1 MRRIATEQISYDTIS
16 NGIETNRE
24 ETHRTATEKRSTDK
38 RGNGKEKR
46 RSERQRN
53 GTESLRQDPKRKSK
67 NTAPAESGRKEDN
80 MAKFKVGDR
89 VIVVVDGNTVP
100 RGTTGVIKYF
110 GKDADKGKIDI
121 AIELDRPISYHDCG
135 GRTKYGC
142 GWWVAERDIELIKT
156 AEPEFKLI
164 ITSKG
169 DTTTA
174 KLIHG
179 KDVAKEATVTRY
191 SKDEYSEKAA
201 VEAVTKKI
209 FGEDEKKEELFNG
222 KVVCLMDLTYI
233 PKYTKGRVY
242 EFVNGNCKDDYG
254 NVINFRYT
262 LEEMEKSKW
271 FLPIVE

>member
-1 MRRIATEQISYDTIS
+1 
-16 NGIETNRE
+16 
-24 ETHRTATEKRSTDK
+24 
-38 RGNGKEKR
+38 
-46 RSERQRN
+46 
-53 GTESLRQDPKRKSK
+53 
-67 NTAPAESGRKEDN
+67 

-89 VIVVVDGNTVP
+89 VKLAVDRFAIP

-110 GKDADKGKIDI
+110 GKDADKEKLDI
-121 AIELDRPISYHDCG
+121 AIELDRPISHHNCE

-142 GWWVAERDIELIKT
+142 GWWVADTDIELIKT
-156 AEPEFKLI
+156 VEPEFKLI
-164 ITSKG
+164 ITSSG

-209 FGEDEKKEELFNG
+209 FGEDEKKTEKKDELFNG
-222 KVVCLMDLTYI
+222 VAVCLIDRDFPKLTRGRT
-233 PKYTKGRVY
+233 YT
-242 EFVNGNCKDDYG
+242 FVNGNCWNDKG
-254 NVINFRYT
+254 NVITYGYT
-262 LEEMEKSKW
+262 KKEIANSIC

>member
-1 MRRIATEQISYDTIS
+1 
-16 NGIETNRE
+16 
-24 ETHRTATEKRSTDK
+24 
-38 RGNGKEKR
+38 
-46 RSERQRN
+46 
-53 GTESLRQDPKRKSK
+53 
-67 NTAPAESGRKEDN
+67 

-89 VIVVVDGNTVP
+89 VE
-100 RGTTGVIKYF
+100 VISTKYYTAASI
-110 GKDADKGKIDI
+110 GDKGTVVKVYLHNGDDSNYVVRM
-121 AIELDRPISYHDCG
+121 DRKNPRYHTCNG
-135 GRTKYGC
+135 LVPWGYGQNLWGEC
-142 GWWVAERDIELIKT
+142 LKLVKDKPTR
-156 AEPEFKLI
+156 EFKLI
-164 ITSKG
+164 ITSSG

-179 KDVAKEATVTRY
+179 KDISKEATVTRCN
-191 SKDEYSEKAA
+191 KDEYSEKAA

-242 EFVNGNCKDDYG
+242 EFVNGNCKDDCG

-262 LEEMEKSKW
+262 LEEVEESKW

>member
-1 MRRIATEQISYDTIS
+1 
-16 NGIETNRE
+16 
-24 ETHRTATEKRSTDK
+24 
-38 RGNGKEKR
+38 
-46 RSERQRN
+46 
-53 GTESLRQDPKRKSK
+53 
-67 NTAPAESGRKEDN
+67 

-89 VIVVVDGNTVP
+89 VRVIDDI
-100 RGTTGVIKYF
+100 GTRCKIGDTGTIMKHSHTGIAGDCYAVQMDKREKY
-110 GKDADKGKIDI
+110 
-121 AIELDRPISYHDCG
+121 LHDCG
-135 GRTKYGC
+135 GYVRNGYGQFL
-142 GWWVAERDIELIKT
+142 WDSNIKPIEEKPT
-156 AEPEFKLI
+156 REFKLI

-179 KDVAKEATVTRY
+179 ERTVVKEATVTRY

-201 VEAVTKKI
+201 VEAVVKKI

-222 KVVCLMDLTYI
+222 KVVCLMDLTYV

-242 EFVNGNCKDDYG
+242 KFVNGNCKDDYG

-262 LEEMEKSKW
+262 LEEAEKSKW

>member
-1 MRRIATEQISYDTIS
+1 
-16 NGIETNRE
+16 
-24 ETHRTATEKRSTDK
+24 
-38 RGNGKEKR
+38 
-46 RSERQRN
+46 
-53 GTESLRQDPKRKSK
+53 
-67 NTAPAESGRKEDN
+67 

-89 VIVVVDGNTVP
+89 VEVISTKFNTDVSIGEKGTVLREVFRVCDNSNYAVRMDRENPRYHTCNGLVP
-100 RGTTGVIKYF
+100 WGYGQNLWGECLKL
-110 GKDADKGKIDI
+110 
-121 AIELDRPISYHDCG
+121 IEEKPTR
-135 GRTKYGC
+135 
-142 GWWVAERDIELIKT
+142 
-156 AEPEFKLI
+156 EFKLI
-164 ITSKG
+164 ITSSG

-242 EFVNGNCKDDYG
+242 EFVNGNCKDDCG

-262 LEEMEKSKW
+262 LEEVEESKW

>member
-1 MRRIATEQISYDTIS
+1 
-16 NGIETNRE
+16 
-24 ETHRTATEKRSTDK
+24 
-38 RGNGKEKR
+38 
-46 RSERQRN
+46 
-53 GTESLRQDPKRKSK
+53 
-67 NTAPAESGRKEDN
+67 
-80 MAKFKVGDR
+80 MAKFKVGDKVE
-89 VIVVVDGNTVP
+89 VISK
-100 RGTTGVIKYF
+100 KYYTAASI
-110 GKDADKGKIDI
+110 GDKGTVVQVDFPNGHDSGY
-121 AIELDRPISYHDCG
+121 AVQMDRKNPRYHNCNG
-135 GRTKYGC
+135 LVPWGYGQILWGEC
-142 GWWVAERDIELIKT
+142 LKLVEEKPTR
-156 AEPEFKLI
+156 EFKLI

-262 LEEMEKSKW
+262 LEEVEKSKW

>member
-1 MRRIATEQISYDTIS
+1 
-16 NGIETNRE
+16 
-24 ETHRTATEKRSTDK
+24 
-38 RGNGKEKR
+38 
-46 RSERQRN
+46 
-53 GTESLRQDPKRKSK
+53 
-67 NTAPAESGRKEDN
+67 

-89 VIVVVDGNTVP
+89 VRIISTGYRTIIKIGDTGTVKGCSALGDYVVEFDRKSSSFTRCDGLTKRD
-100 RGTTGVIKYF
+100 RG
-110 GKDADKGKIDI
+110 
-121 AIELDRPISYHDCG
+121 LWISP
-135 GRTKYGC
+135 
-142 GWWVAERDIELIKT
+142 EMLELIEEKPT
-156 AEPEFKLI
+156 REFKLI

-179 KDVAKEATVTRY
+179 ERTVVKEATVTRY

-201 VEAVTKKI
+201 VEAVVKKI

-222 KVVCLMDLTYI
+222 KVVCLMDLTYV

-242 EFVNGNCKDDYG
+242 KFVNGNCKDDYG

-262 LEEMEKSKW
+262 LEEAEKSKW

>member
-1 MRRIATEQISYDTIS
+1 M
-16 NGIETNRE
+16 
-24 ETHRTATEKRSTDK
+24 
-38 RGNGKEKR
+38 
-46 RSERQRN
+46 
-53 GTESLRQDPKRKSK
+53 
-67 NTAPAESGRKEDN
+67 
-80 MAKFKVGDR
+80 KFKVGDR
-89 VIVVVDGNTVP
+89 VKLVVDRFTIP
-100 RGTTGVIKYF
+100 RGTTGVIKCF
-110 GKDADKGKIDI
+110 GKDADKEKIDI
-121 AIELDRPISYHDCG
+121 AIELDRPISYHNCG
-135 GRTKYGC
+135 GRTKYNC
-142 GWWVAERDIELIKT
+142 GWWVAERNIELIKT

-164 ITSKG
+164 ITSSG

-262 LEEMEKSKW
+262 LEEVEKSKW

>member
-1 MRRIATEQISYDTIS
+1 
-16 NGIETNRE
+16 
-24 ETHRTATEKRSTDK
+24 
-38 RGNGKEKR
+38 
-46 RSERQRN
+46 
-53 GTESLRQDPKRKSK
+53 
-67 NTAPAESGRKEDN
+67 

-89 VIVVVDGNTVP
+89 VE
-100 RGTTGVIKYF
+100 VISTKYYTAASI
-110 GKDADKGKIDI
+110 GDKGTVVKVYFHNGDDSNYVVRM
-121 AIELDRPISYHDCG
+121 DRKNPRYHTCNG
-135 GRTKYGC
+135 LVPWGYGQNLWGEC
-142 GWWVAERDIELIKT
+142 LKLVEEKPTR
-156 AEPEFKLI
+156 EFKLI
-164 ITSKG
+164 ITSSG

-262 LEEMEKSKW
+262 LEEVEKSKW

>member
-1 MRRIATEQISYDTIS
+1 
-16 NGIETNRE
+16 
-24 ETHRTATEKRSTDK
+24 
-38 RGNGKEKR
+38 
-46 RSERQRN
+46 
-53 GTESLRQDPKRKSK
+53 
-67 NTAPAESGRKEDN
+67 

-89 VIVVVDGNTVP
+89 VKLAVDRFAIP
-100 RGTTGVIKYF
+100 RGTTGVIKCL
-110 GKDADKGKIDI
+110 GKDADKEKLDI
-121 AIELDRPISYHDCG
+121 AIELDRPISHHNCE

-164 ITSKG
+164 ITSSG

-201 VEAVTKKI
+201 VEAVVKKI

-242 EFVNGNCKDDYG
+242 EFVNGNCKDDCG

-262 LEEMEKSKW
+262 LEEVEKSKW

>member
-1 MRRIATEQISYDTIS
+1 
-16 NGIETNRE
+16 
-24 ETHRTATEKRSTDK
+24 
-38 RGNGKEKR
+38 
-46 RSERQRN
+46 
-53 GTESLRQDPKRKSK
+53 
-67 NTAPAESGRKEDN
+67 

-89 VIVVVDGNTVP
+89 VKLAVDRFAIP

-110 GKDADKGKIDI
+110 GKDADKEKLDI
-121 AIELDRPISYHDCG
+121 AIELDRPISHHNCE

-142 GWWVAERDIELIKT
+142 GWWVAETDIELIKT
-156 AEPEFKLI
+156 VEPEFKLI
-164 ITSKG
+164 ITSSG

-209 FGEDEKKEELFNG
+209 FGEGEDEKNDNLFNG
-222 KVVCLMDLTYI
+222 KAVLISGGNMYF
-233 PKYTKGRVY
+233 TKGKIY
-242 EFVNGNCKDDYG
+242 EFKNGSCVNDRGSIVKFEHTKQSIEQSDY
-254 NVINFRYT
+254 
-262 LEEMEKSKW
+262 

>member
-1 MRRIATEQISYDTIS
+1 
-16 NGIETNRE
+16 
-24 ETHRTATEKRSTDK
+24 
-38 RGNGKEKR
+38 
-46 RSERQRN
+46 
-53 GTESLRQDPKRKSK
+53 
-67 NTAPAESGRKEDN
+67 

-89 VIVVVDGNTVP
+89 VRIISTSYRTIIKIGDTGTVKGCSALGDYVVEFDRKSSSFTRCDGLTKRD
-100 RGTTGVIKYF
+100 RG
-110 GKDADKGKIDI
+110 
-121 AIELDRPISYHDCG
+121 LWISP
-135 GRTKYGC
+135 
-142 GWWVAERDIELIKT
+142 EMLELIEEKPT
-156 AEPEFKLI
+156 REFKLI
-164 ITSKG
+164 ITSSG

-179 KDVAKEATVTRY
+179 ERTVVKEATVTRY

-222 KVVCLMDLTYI
+222 KVVCLMDLTYV

-254 NVINFRYT
+254 NVTNFRYT
-262 LEEMEKSKW
+262 LEGMEKSKW

>member
-1 MRRIATEQISYDTIS
+1 
-16 NGIETNRE
+16 
-24 ETHRTATEKRSTDK
+24 
-38 RGNGKEKR
+38 
-46 RSERQRN
+46 
-53 GTESLRQDPKRKSK
+53 
-67 NTAPAESGRKEDN
+67 

-110 GKDADKGKIDI
+110 GKDADKGRIDI

-179 KDVAKEATVTRY
+179 ERTVVKEATVTRY

-201 VEAVTKKI
+201 VEAVVKKI
-209 FGEDEKKEELFNG
+209 FGED
-222 KVVCLMDLTYI
+222 
-233 PKYTKGRVY
+233 
-242 EFVNGNCKDDYG
+242 
-254 NVINFRYT
+254 
-262 LEEMEKSKW
+262 
-271 FLPIVE
+271 

>member
-1 MRRIATEQISYDTIS
+1 
-16 NGIETNRE
+16 
-24 ETHRTATEKRSTDK
+24 
-38 RGNGKEKR
+38 
-46 RSERQRN
+46 
-53 GTESLRQDPKRKSK
+53 
-67 NTAPAESGRKEDN
+67 
-80 MAKFKVGDR
+80 MAKFKVGDKVE
-89 VIVVVDGNTVP
+89 VISK
-100 RGTTGVIKYF
+100 KYYTAASI
-110 GKDADKGKIDI
+110 GDKGTVVQVDFPNGHDSGY
-121 AIELDRPISYHDCG
+121 AVQMDRKNPRYHNCNG
-135 GRTKYGC
+135 LVPWGYGQILWGEC
-142 GWWVAERDIELIKT
+142 LKLVEEKPTR
-156 AEPEFKLI
+156 EFKLI
-164 ITSKG
+164 ITSSG

-242 EFVNGNCKDDYG
+242 EFVNGNCKDDCG

-262 LEEMEKSKW
+262 LEEVEKSKW

>member
-1 MRRIATEQISYDTIS
+1 
-16 NGIETNRE
+16 
-24 ETHRTATEKRSTDK
+24 
-38 RGNGKEKR
+38 
-46 RSERQRN
+46 
-53 GTESLRQDPKRKSK
+53 
-67 NTAPAESGRKEDN
+67 

-89 VIVVVDGNTVP
+89 VRVIDDI
-100 RGTTGVIKYF
+100 GTRCKIGDTGTIMKHSHTGIAGDCYAVQMDKREKY
-110 GKDADKGKIDI
+110 
-121 AIELDRPISYHDCG
+121 LHDCG
-135 GRTKYGC
+135 GYVRNGYGQFL
-142 GWWVAERDIELIKT
+142 WDSNIKPIEEKPT
-156 AEPEFKLI
+156 REFKLI

-179 KDVAKEATVTRY
+179 ERTVVKEATVTRY

-222 KVVCLMDLTYI
+222 KVVCLMDLTYV

-242 EFVNGNCKDDYG
+242 KFVNGNCKDDYG

-262 LEEMEKSKW
+262 LEEAEKSKW

>member
-1 MRRIATEQISYDTIS
+1 
-16 NGIETNRE
+16 
-24 ETHRTATEKRSTDK
+24 
-38 RGNGKEKR
+38 
-46 RSERQRN
+46 
-53 GTESLRQDPKRKSK
+53 
-67 NTAPAESGRKEDN
+67 

-89 VIVVVDGNTVP
+89 VRIIFTGYRTIIKIGDTGTVKGCSALGDYVVEFDRKSSSFTRCDGLTKRD
-100 RGTTGVIKYF
+100 RG
-110 GKDADKGKIDI
+110 
-121 AIELDRPISYHDCG
+121 LWISP
-135 GRTKYGC
+135 
-142 GWWVAERDIELIKT
+142 EMLELIEEKPT
-156 AEPEFKLI
+156 REFKLI

-179 KDVAKEATVTRY
+179 ERTVVKEATVTRY

-222 KVVCLMDLTYI
+222 KVVCLMDLTYV

-242 EFVNGNCKDDYG
+242 KFVNGNCKDDYG

-262 LEEMEKSKW
+262 LEEAEKSKW

>member
-1 MRRIATEQISYDTIS
+1 
-16 NGIETNRE
+16 
-24 ETHRTATEKRSTDK
+24 
-38 RGNGKEKR
+38 
-46 RSERQRN
+46 
-53 GTESLRQDPKRKSK
+53 
-67 NTAPAESGRKEDN
+67 

-89 VIVVVDGNTVP
+89 VKLAVDRFPIP
-100 RGTTGVIKYF
+100 RGTTGVIKCL
-110 GKDADKGKIDI
+110 GKDADNEKLEI
-121 AIELDRPISYHDCG
+121 AIELDRPMSHHNCE

-142 GWWVAERDIELIKT
+142 RWWVAETDIELI
-156 AEPEFKLI
+156 EPIKDKPTREFKLI
-164 ITSKG
+164 ITSSG

-209 FGEDEKKEELFNG
+209 FGEGEKKEELFNG

-242 EFVNGNCKDDYG
+242 EFVNGNCKDDCG

-262 LEEMEKSKW
+262 LEEVEKSKW

>member
-1 MRRIATEQISYDTIS
+1 M
-16 NGIETNRE
+16 
-24 ETHRTATEKRSTDK
+24 
-38 RGNGKEKR
+38 
-46 RSERQRN
+46 
-53 GTESLRQDPKRKSK
+53 
-67 NTAPAESGRKEDN
+67 
-80 MAKFKVGDR
+80 
-89 VIVVVDGNTVP
+89 VVDRFTIP
-100 RGTTGVIKYF
+100 RGTTGVIKCF
-110 GKDADKGKIDI
+110 GKDADKEKIDI
-121 AIELDRPISYHDCG
+121 AIELDRPISYHNCG
-135 GRTKYGC
+135 GRTKYNC
-142 GWWVAERDIELIKT
+142 GWWAAERDIELIKT

-164 ITSKG
+164 ITSSG

-242 EFVNGNCKDDYG
+242 EFVNGNCKDDCKDC
-254 NVINFRYT
+254 IHHRQLDRKDRYEDSFIEGC
-262 LEEMEKSKW
+262 LWCMLGRGDGVMPEQFCDDGKRRESEDEE
-271 FLPIVE
+271 

>member
-1 MRRIATEQISYDTIS
+1 
-16 NGIETNRE
+16 
-24 ETHRTATEKRSTDK
+24 
-38 RGNGKEKR
+38 
-46 RSERQRN
+46 
-53 GTESLRQDPKRKSK
+53 
-67 NTAPAESGRKEDN
+67 

-89 VIVVVDGNTVP
+89 VEVISTKHNTDVSI
-100 RGTTGVIKYF
+100 G
-110 GKDADKGKIDI
+110 DKGTVLREDFRVCDDSNY
-121 AIELDRPISYHDCG
+121 AVRMDRKNPRYHSCLG
-135 GRTKYGC
+135 LVPWGYGQNFWDEC
-142 GWWVAERDIELIKT
+142 LKLVEEKPTR
-156 AEPEFKLI
+156 EFKLI
-164 ITSKG
+164 ITSSG

-262 LEEMEKSKW
+262 LEEVEKSKW

>member
-1 MRRIATEQISYDTIS
+1 MEGKSI
-16 NGIETNRE
+16 
-24 ETHRTATEKRSTDK
+24 DK
-38 RGNGKEKR
+38 RRNEKAKIPR
-46 RSERQRN
+46 R
-53 GTESLRQDPKRKSK
+53 T
-67 NTAPAESGRKEDN
+67 ESGRKEEN

-89 VIVVVDGNTVP
+89 VRVISVGCRKIIEVGDAGTIKGCNALGNYAVEFDRQSSYFIRCDGLTKRD
-100 RGTTGVIKYF
+100 RG
-110 GKDADKGKIDI
+110 
-121 AIELDRPISYHDCG
+121 L
-135 GRTKYGC
+135 
-142 GWWVAERDIELIKT
+142 WVSPEHLELIEEKPT
-156 AEPEFKLI
+156 REFKLI
-164 ITSKG
+164 ITSSG

-262 LEEMEKSKW
+262 LE
-271 FLPIVE
+271 

>member
-1 MRRIATEQISYDTIS
+1 M
-16 NGIETNRE
+16 
-24 ETHRTATEKRSTDK
+24 
-38 RGNGKEKR
+38 
-46 RSERQRN
+46 
-53 GTESLRQDPKRKSK
+53 
-67 NTAPAESGRKEDN
+67 
-80 MAKFKVGDR
+80 KFKVGDR
-89 VIVVVDGNTVP
+89 VKLVVDRYAVP

-110 GKDADKGKIDI
+110 GKDADKEKLHI
-121 AIELDRPISYHDCG
+121 AIELDRPISHHNCE

-142 GWWVAERDIELIKT
+142 GWWVAETDIELIKT
-156 AEPEFKLI
+156 VEPEFKLI
-164 ITSKG
+164 ITSSG

-242 EFVNGNCKDDYG
+242 EFINGNCKDDCG

-262 LEEMEKSKW
+262 LEEVEESKW